1 MRQISTRL
9 LARFALLTILGV
21 AIAWGVTPKSASAK
35 TADGKLLVYY
45 SMSYVGNAWQ
55 TEAKNL
61 ITAMALLPEY
71 RDRVEL
77 RVQAAGQHRT
87 APKHSQVVPHATAR
101 PHRIGRTSWLC

>member
-1 MRQISTRL
+1 MRKSPAKL
-9 LARFALLTILGV
+9 FARFALLAFLGV
-21 AIAWGVTPKSASAK
+21 AIAWSMAPNRASAK

-71 RDRVEL
+71 VDY
-77 RVQAAGQHRT
+77 
-87 APKHSQVVPHATAR
+87 
-101 PHRIGRTSWLC
+101 

>member
-1 MRQISTRL
+1 MRKLSTRL
-9 LARFALLTILGV
+9 FVRFALLAFLGM
-21 AIAWGVTPKSASAK
+21 AIAWVTAPNSASAK

-71 RDRVEL
+71 ADRVEL
-77 RVQAAGQHRT
+77 RVQAAG
-87 APKHSQVVPHATAR
+87 ANAAR
-101 PHRIGRTSWLC
+101 LWLDRGDSAKL